1 MPGGNG
7 TGPMGLGPK
16 TGRAAGFCAGFS
28 VPGYM
33 NPMRG
38 MGFGFG
44 AGRGG
49 RPYGGG
55 RGRAWGGGRGW
66 RWRANFYNDPYH
78 PYFETIP
85 EMYNQNMSPQDEIK
99 FQKDQISILQE
110 QIKTTQE
117 RIKEL
122 ESEAVKQKK
131 E

>member
-1 MPGGNG
+1 MAGGNG

-38 MGFGFG
+38 MGFG

-66 RWRANFYNDPYH
+66 GWRANIPYNPYYE
-78 PYFETIP
+78 PVP
-85 EMYNQNMSPQDEIK
+85 EMYNQNMNPQDEIK
-99 FQKDQISILQE
+99 FQKDQIAFLQE
-110 QIKTTQE
+110 QIKATHQ

-122 ESEAVKQKK
+122 EDETVKEKK
-131 E
+131 D